1 MALAVN
7 LSLQRPGFSL
17 QFDGELPTRGITAL
31 FGRSGSGKTTLL
43 RCIAGLERSASRVVF
58 NGEVWQDATQFVPTH
73 RRGVGYVFQESS
85 LFPHHDVRGN
95 LQFALARASAS
106 QRRIGFEQ
114 AVTLLGLRELLDR
127 RPALLSGGQRQR
139 VAIARALLSSP
150 RLLLMDEPLS
160 SLDEASKAEILP
172 HLERLHDLLSIPIV
186 FVSHAL
192 PEVMRLADDLVLL
205 EEGCVRANGPL
216 QELLT
221 RPDLPLAAAE
231 SGGAVLDGTIIEH
244 DTTFH
249 LSYVRVSGGTV
260 VLSLQPLPIG
270 QHVRVRVEARD
281 VSLALQ
287 APQSSSISNVFPAC
301 IVELHADA
309 DPAQMLVRL
318 RVGEDLLLAR
328 ITRRSAVQLGLA
340 IGTALYVQIKSAALM
355 SR

>member
-1 MALAVN
+1 
-7 LSLQRPGFSL
+7 
-17 QFDGELPTRGITAL
+17 
-31 FGRSGSGKTTLL
+31 TLL
-43 RCIAGLERSASRVVF
+43 RCIAGLERSASRVAF
-58 NGEVWQDATQFVPTH
+58 NGEVWQDATQYVPTH

-95 LQFALARASAS
+95 LQFALARAPAS

-172 HLERLHDLLSIPIV
+172 HLERLHDVLSIPIV

-231 SGGAVLDGTIIEH
+231 
-244 DTTFH
+244 
-249 LSYVRVSGGTV
+249 
-260 VLSLQPLPIG
+260 
-270 QHVRVRVEARD
+270 
-281 VSLALQ
+281 
-287 APQSSSISNVFPAC
+287 
-301 IVELHADA
+301 
-309 DPAQMLVRL
+309 
-318 RVGEDLLLAR
+318 
-328 ITRRSAVQLGLA
+328 
-340 IGTALYVQIKSAALM
+340 
-355 SR
+355 